1 MAWLIELGKAIL
13 LALVIFT
20 YLAVVGA
27 MLGVYVERKISG
39 WIQARLGPKHVG
51 PQGLLQTIADTVK
64 LLQKE
69 HIVPRHADALIFNSA
84 PVIVAVVVL
93 LDWVVIPFGKIGNT
107 VLVVRDINIGVL
119 YFAAMASLM
128 VVGILAGGWSS
139 NNKYALLGGLRSASQ
154 MLSYEIPLAMGILW
168 VVMAAG
174 TLSTVGIVEAQ
185 AKQGGWFAFLLPLN
199 VEPFFLRV
207 LVSAPFGLLAALTFL
222 TAATAEVNRVPF
234 DLPEAESELVAGYFA
249 EYTGMR
255 FALFQL
261 GEYGEMF
268 GMAAVAA
275 TLFFGGWLE
284 PGLPAWLWL
293 VIGVVALF
301 VAVLIVASGVAREL
315 VVRPILMLSL
325 LAAILGVIMFFGVRA
340 GLSQVLP
347 SPVWFFAKMFALVFF
362 LMWMRWT
369 YPRLRLDQLLNL
381 SWKVLLPV
389 GLLNLLVTGFLI
401 TISR

>member
-27 MLGVYVERKISG
+27 MLGVYLERKISG

-84 PVIVAVVVL
+84 PVIVAVVGL
-93 LDWVVIPFGKIGNT
+93 LDWVVIPFGKIRDT

-119 YFAAMASLM
+119 YFAAMSSLM
-128 VVGILAGGWSS
+128 VVGILAAGWSS

-154 MLSYEIPLAMGILW
+154 MVSYEIPLAMGILW
-168 VVMAAG
+168 VAMAAG

-185 AKQGGWFAFLLPLN
+185 AKQGGWFAFLLPLDI
-199 VEPFFLRV
+199 EPFFLRV

-275 TLFFGGWLE
+275 ILFFGGWLE

-293 VIGVVALF
+293 AIGVAALF
-301 VAVLIVASGVAREL
+301 VAVLIVASGVARDL
-315 VVRPILMLSL
+315 VVRPILMMAMLT
-325 LAAILGVIMFFGVRA
+325 AILGVIMFLRA
-340 GLSQVLP
+340 GHSPVLP

-401 TISR
+401 TIAR